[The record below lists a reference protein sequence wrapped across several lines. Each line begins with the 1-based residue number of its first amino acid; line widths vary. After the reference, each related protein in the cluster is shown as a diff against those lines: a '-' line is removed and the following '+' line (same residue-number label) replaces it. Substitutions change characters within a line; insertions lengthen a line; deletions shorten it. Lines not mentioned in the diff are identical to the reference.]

1 MRIAPLS
8 VIAACCLTVACT
20 AHAEDVGPRPGNTSG
35 TSETRQVEDF
45 HGVAVGH
52 GIHAQ
57 VKVGPKS
64 VRLEGPADSVS
75 RVRLVVEDGILTTEV
90 ERKGFWSGLKGK
102 VRLIVS
108 SPKVTHVS
116 ASGGSHMEAEA
127 TAADEFEADASGG
140 AELNVR
146 GVDAKEVDTD
156 ASGGAEVTLVGRAQT
171 VEADVSGGSQLHVRQ
186 LQGVTVLEVEASGGA
201 VVEAGSPDTVSGEAS
216 GGSVIHL
223 TARPQ
228 NVNVDVSGGSRVDSG
243 N

>member
-20 AHAEDVGPRPGNTSG
+20 AHAEEAASKSNDTSG
-35 TSETRQVEDF
+35 ETRQVEDF

-52 GIHAQ
+52 GIKAQ

-64 VRLEGPADSVS
+64 VRLEGPAESVS

-90 ERKGFWSGLKGK
+90 DRKGMWSGLNGK
-102 VRLIVS
+102 VRLFVS
-108 SPKVTHVS
+108 SPKMTHVS
-116 ASGGSHMEAEA
+116 ASGGSHVDAEA
-127 TAADEFEADASGG
+127 TAAEEFEAEASGG

-146 GVDAKEVDTD
+146 GVDATEVDTD
-156 ASGGAEVTLVGRAQT
+156 ASGGAEVTLVGRAQK
-171 VEADVSGGSQLHVRQ
+171 VEAEVSGGSQLHARK
-186 LQGVTVLEVEASGGA
+186 LQGVTELEVDASGGA
-201 VVEAGSPDTVSGEAS
+201 VVELDAPGTVSGEAS

-228 NVNVDVSGGSRVDSG
+228 RSDIEVSGGSRVDSG